1 MLQKHVNIEQLTNLH
16 IYYLNGI
23 NANQSAKL
31 INIGK
36 DKACIYYRFFK
47 YQRNFLQI

>member
-1 MLQKHVNIEQLTNLH
+1 MLQKYINIEQLTSLH

-36 DKACIYYRFFK
+36 DKAYAYYKLFK
-47 YQRNFLQI
+47 QG